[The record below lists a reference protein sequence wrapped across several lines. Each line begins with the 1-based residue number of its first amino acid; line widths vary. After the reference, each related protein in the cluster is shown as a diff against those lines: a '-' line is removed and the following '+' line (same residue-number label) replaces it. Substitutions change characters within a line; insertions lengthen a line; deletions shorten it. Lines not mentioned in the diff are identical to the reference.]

1 MLDEKVAKLLNDQIE
16 KELFSAYLYIEIANY
31 FEAEG
36 LEGFGN
42 WYYVQAQE
50 ERDHAMLIRQ
60 YALDNDIKIKL
71 LPIES
76 PTTEF
81 TDYLTPLKTALE
93 HEQYVTGLIHTI
105 YSAAMDVKDY
115 RTIEFLNWF
124 VKEQGE
130 EEKTASDLIRK
141 YELFGKDAKGLFE
154 LNSEL
159 AARVYAAPSL
169 VL

>member
-76 PTTEF
+76 PATEF

-159 AARVYAAPSL
+159 GARVYAAPSL